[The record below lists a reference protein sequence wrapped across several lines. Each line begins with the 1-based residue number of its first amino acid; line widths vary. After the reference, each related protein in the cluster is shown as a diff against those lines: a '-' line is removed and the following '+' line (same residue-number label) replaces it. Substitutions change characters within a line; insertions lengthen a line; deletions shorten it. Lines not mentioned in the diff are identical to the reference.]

1 MGKLD
6 LIKNLAMNSSALAV
20 TKVNSKTAEKIVTSP
35 TLKVQPKDAFVKSC
49 ECSFKFDDSKCVVFG
64 EFPKEY
70 VNIEKFFVEAKPEH
84 ISRILKKVVPA
95 EPAHWETSQ
104 TIKPSYYISHLFS
117 HGKGQGTD
125 AVKSIVQK
133 SLNDTRTCGRVTLQS
148 DIIDGKTSPSGFY
161 YKLGFR
167 FPDSEKNKI
176 MQKWLENG
184 GQKATAPLV
193 TGFMYLPKENI
204 PHCLNY

>member
-70 VNIEKFFVEAKPEH
+70 VNIEK
-84 ISRILKKVVPA
+84 SC
-95 EPAHWETSQ
+95 SC
-104 TIKPSYYISHLFS
+104 
-117 HGKGQGTD
+117 
-125 AVKSIVQK
+125 
-133 SLNDTRTCGRVTLQS
+133 RTCSLGNFTN
-148 DIIDGKTSPSGFY
+148 DKTFLLYFSSFFSW
-161 YKLGFR
+161 KR
-167 FPDSEKNKI
+167 
-176 MQKWLENG
+176 
-184 GQKATAPLV
+184 
-193 TGFMYLPKENI
+193 TGN
-204 PHCLNY
+204 